1 MLDAAQRLAVLE
13 NEIEHT
19 KNDLNEYFEY
29 VRMHLEEEKKLRTE
43 MIDLVQHIKQQNDR
57 RIYFVSGVI
66 AAIAVTWSVIKVFV

>member
-29 VRMHLEEEKKLRTE
+29 VRKHLEEEKKHRAE
-43 MIDLVQHIKQQNDR
+43 MIELVQQVKQSNDK

-66 AAIAVTWSVIKVFV
+66 AAIAVTWSVVKVFV